1 MVCLK
6 KQIIEAIDKGR
17 APLRG
22 STLAHQV
29 INTKVQHYLFRAIS
43 WGCNHE
49 LRKAVCL
56 HAEKYVN
63 KAISVYY
70 MY

>member
-22 STLAHQV
+22 STPAYQTVH
-29 INTKVQHYLFRAIS
+29 TKVQHYLFRTIS

-49 LRKAVCL
+49 LRKAVRL

-63 KAISVYY
+63 KVISVYY
-70 MY
+70 MC